1 MRWDDSLELVDV
13 GIGIAGFFAFA
24 FLIVTGVV
32 ELTGGDALGWALT
45 LLALVLVL
53 IVLWQARR
61 HIVAARRP
69 VDEPDEPALDLSRRR
84 S

>member
-13 GIGIAGFFAFA
+13 GIGIVGFFAFA

-32 ELTGGDALGWALT
+32 ELTGGAALGWALT
-45 LLALVLVL
+45 LLAFVLVL
-53 IVLWQARR
+53 LLLWQVRR
-61 HIVAARRP
+61 RIVASRRP
-69 VDEPDEPALDLSRRR
+69 VEEDAPSARQPKS